1 MSDPIEKRFFKALQS
16 GDKNRINSAF
26 EEVYRA
32 YSKLVA
38 FVVGEYISDRETI
51 KEVVNDVFVSFFNHA
66 DGIYGSIKYFLTV
79 SAKNSAINR
88 AKKDNKRCG
97 DLPLEY
103 ADVASEFEPRSEI
116 LAELKKRLGDE
127 EIKIIVMHAVEGY
140 SFREIAKTLDKNPN
154 TVLTIYSRA
163 LKKFRKEARN
173 DE

>member
-1 MSDPIEKRFFKALQS
+1 MNDPIEKNFLKAVRS
-16 GDKNRINSAF
+16 GDKNRINAAF

-38 FVVGEYISDRETI
+38 FVVGEYISDRETV
-51 KEVVNDVFVSFFNHA
+51 KEVVNDVFVSLFNHA

-88 AKKDNKRCG
+88 AKKERKRSG

-103 ADVASEFEPRSEI
+103 ANTKVEFEPCSEI
-116 LAELKKRLGDE
+116 LSELKKRLGDE
-127 EIKIIVMHAVEGY
+127 EIKIIVMHAIEGY
-140 SFREIAKTLDKNPN
+140 SFKEIAKTLDKNQN
-154 TVLTIYSRA
+154 TVLSIYSRA
-163 LKKFRKEARN
+163 LKKYGKEVKS